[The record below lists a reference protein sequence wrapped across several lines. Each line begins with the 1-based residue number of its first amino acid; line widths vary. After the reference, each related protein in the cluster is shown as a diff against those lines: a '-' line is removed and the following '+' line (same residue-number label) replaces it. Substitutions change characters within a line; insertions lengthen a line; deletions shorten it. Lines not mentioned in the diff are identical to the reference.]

1 MPRLEEGRSASRDE
15 MLGPLER
22 DVVAVLREVHEGR
35 TRDVLRGV
43 NARGHKVAY
52 TTVSTI
58 LTRLHGKGLIDRRPE
73 PFRGGERY
81 VYAYRDIQDAYI
93 DDLLDGLVRV
103 YGGPGIERLAERIQ
117 VWRRDEARR
126 VLESI
131 KV

>member
-1 MPRLEEGRSASRDE
+1 

-22 DVVAVLREVHEGR
+22 DVNAVLQEIREGR
-35 TRDVLRGV
+35 TRDILSGV
-43 NARGHKVAY
+43 NGRGHRVAY

-58 LTRLHGKGLIDRRPE
+58 LTRLHAKGLIDRRPE

-81 VYAYRDIQDAYI
+81 VYGYKDIEDAYI

-103 YGGPGIERLAERIQ
+103 YGAPGVERLRERIEA
-117 VWRRDEARR
+117 WRRDEGRR